1 MPPQTQRRRR
11 TGNHEEEEEPPRRQS
26 RRQVDSDES
35 EESEQDDDGDVDMG
49 ASAAAGGE
57 ELAKKLVRYALA
69 CDHAR
74 MPIRRDGIRDK
85 VLGNNARSFKR
96 VFDGAQDQLREVFG
110 MEMSEL
116 PTKEKRTLKEKQSM
130 SLGSRP
136 YELCLRSFAN
146 TPRQRQHREKHP
158 RARRNSIS

>member
-26 RRQVDSDES
+26 RRQNDSDES

-49 ASAAAGGE
+49 GSAASGGE
-57 ELAKKLVRYALA
+57 ELVKKLVRYALA

-96 VFDGAQDQLREVFG
+96 VFDGAQEKLREVFG

-116 PTKEKRTLKEKQSM
+116 PIKEKRTLKEKQSM
-130 SLGSRP
+130 FLALALACLGCRSLTNASWQRP
-136 YELCLRSFAN
+136 
-146 TPRQRQHREKHP
+146 HREKQH
-158 RARRNSIS
+158 RARRNSTS